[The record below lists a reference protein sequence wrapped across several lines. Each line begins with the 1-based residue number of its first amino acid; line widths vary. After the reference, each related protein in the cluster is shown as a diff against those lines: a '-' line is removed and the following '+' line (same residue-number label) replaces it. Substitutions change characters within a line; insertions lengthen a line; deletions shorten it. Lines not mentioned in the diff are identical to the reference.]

1 MNQASKGVAA
11 LVGAGATD
19 DESLYAPDSLFTLAL
34 FPCLEMTPQASHAR
48 MANTPPCDFE
58 RVEAEEHK
66 RQADLLALRRWSAA
80 RGHPLASQAR
90 RNRFRRVW
98 VGSLWGE
105 AA

>member
-1 MNQASKGVAA
+1 MNQATKEMVA

-19 DESLYAPDSLFTLAL
+19 TESLKSPHSLSTVAL
-34 FPCLEMTPQASHAR
+34 LPCLEMTPQASRAR

-58 RVEAEEHK
+58 RMEAEECK
-66 RQADLLALRRWSAA
+66 RQADLLALRRWSVAQ
-80 RGHPLASQAR
+80 GHLLASQTH

>member
-1 MNQASKGVAA
+1 MTETTKEIAA
-11 LVGAGATD
+11 PVGAEAAE
-19 DESLYAPDSLFTLAL
+19 DESLKSPDSLFTVAL
-34 FPCLEMTPQASHAR
+34 FPCLEMTPQASRAR

-58 RVEAEEHK
+58 RVEAEERR

-80 RGHPLASQAR
+80 RGHPWASQAR

-98 VGSLWGE
+98 VGSLWDE